1 MEGEPV
7 EQYVLSL
14 HSLARNCE
22 YGTLQEELIRD
33 RIVIGIRDKALSRRL
48 QLDADL
54 TLEKAMRL
62 VRQNE
67 AVGEQQKVLQG
78 NLEYKKES
86 LVRQNETVGGQQKE
100 SAESVDLDKV
110 GVSSKHRGGEKRKC
124 SRCGREHGANGRC
137 PAQNAVC
144 FGCKRKGH
152 FRSMCRSNSISEMT
166 PDTEEAESCEV
177 AVYLGTIEGERQ
189 PSWLVNICVGP
200 SELTFKLDT
209 GAEVTAISENAFR
222 ELKGVQYEAPAKKL
236 YGPSHEPLSVV
247 GQFIAEFK
255 YKERFSKQ
263 TVFVVKGLKDHLLGL
278 PAIRALNLIV
288 RVNAVSGST
297 DVKTAIME
305 AYPTL
310 FHCLGTLGDAY
321 EIQLKENAKPF
332 SLYTARSI
340 PIPLRDRVKE
350 ELVRMVSIGVI
361 SQVDQPTP
369 WCAGIVV
376 APKRNGDIQILC

>member
-1 MEGEPV
+1 MVP
-7 EQYVLSL
+7 SRK
-14 HSLARNCE
+14 S
-22 YGTLQEELIRD
+22 
-33 RIVIGIRDKALSRRL
+33 IVIRIRDKALSRRL

-86 LVRQNETVGGQQKE
+86 LVRQNETVGRQQKE

-166 PDTEEAESCEV
+166 QDTEEAESCEG

-222 ELKGVQYEAPAKKL
+222 ELKGVQYEAPAKK
-236 YGPSHEPLSVV
+236 
-247 GQFIAEFK
+247 
-255 YKERFSKQ
+255 
-263 TVFVVKGLKDHLLGL
+263 TVWS
-278 PAIRALNLIV
+278 ISR
-288 RVNAVSGST
+288 
-297 DVKTAIME
+297 
-305 AYPTL
+305 
-310 FHCLGTLGDAY
+310 AY
-321 EIQLKENAKPF
+321 ECC
-332 SLYTARSI
+332 RSI
-340 PIPLRDRVKE
+340 YSRV
-350 ELVRMVSIGVI
+350 
-361 SQVDQPTP
+361 
-369 WCAGIVV
+369 
-376 APKRNGDIQILC
+376 